1 MFVFVRKLLLD
12 EYIVYFEKSIFYP
25 VFYLLFYSRPPYTLY
40 AGVFAFLSELFN
52 GCELVFI
59 WLHPS

>member
-1 MFVFVRKLLLD
+1 MFVRKLLLD
-12 EYIVYFEKSIFYP
+12 VSYIEYILKKVFFTQYFICCFI
-25 VFYLLFYSRPPYTLY
+25 LDHHTLY